1 MHHNTRT
8 GSARRRR
15 AALALTAAAAAIGMA
30 AGTAALTA
38 SSAAAR
44 PAGSTGSV
52 LDPRITAIMDKP
64 AYQHAQWGLLEVDSA
79 GTVIRSMFP
88 GQFFIPG
95 SVTKLFSVSAALN
108 MLGPGHRFTTPVYA
122 VGQRQGMTLTGNLV
136 LVGEGDQALGGR
148 TTPSGGIAYTNNDHG
163 DANVD
168 PGTTLTPEDPLAG
181 LDALARQV
189 RASGIR
195 QVIGN
200 VIVNDRLFGMSG
212 MTPNPTPLM
221 INDNL
226 IDLLTSPGAG
236 PGAPAR
242 LSWRPQVAPYQV
254 TSSVRTVAAGGATD
268 IAVSTSADGTRISL
282 SGTIAANARPVVR
295 VSDITDPAAFGRTA
309 FIEALARAGVSVTAT
324 PTGSNPASLLP
335 PSYQGDRRVAAYTS
349 PPYGDYARF
358 ILKVSN
364 NVGAN
369 LAICQLAVTAGS
381 HDCTDGFGVMRSSL
395 QRAGV
400 DPAQVQFADGRGG
413 AAADRVTPQAVV
425 ELLRYW
431 MTAPSAAQFRQLLPV
446 LGVDGT
452 LADSCTSCAAKGKV
466 FAKTGTEIGGDYVN
480 VRFSVQAKSLG
491 GYLQAGNGSFDV
503 FFLVT
508 NDAVVTNGVAAADGA
523 EAVLRTG
530 DDLADIAAILQ
541 QDAAS
546 GR

>member
-1 MHHNTRT
+1 MHHNTRP

-15 AALALTAAAAAIGMA
+15 AALALTAAATTIGMA
-30 AGTAALTA
+30 AGAAALAA
-38 SSAAAR
+38 SAAAAR
-44 PAGSTGSV
+44 PAGSTGSG

-79 GTVIRSMFP
+79 GTVIHSMFP
-88 GQFFIPG
+88 GQFFSPG

-108 MLGPGHRFTTPVYA
+108 VLGPGHRFTTPVYA
-122 VGQRQGMTLTGNLV
+122 VGQRQGTTLAGNLV
-136 LVGEGDQALGGR
+136 LVGEGDQSLGGR

-163 DANVD
+163 DANLN

-181 LDALARQV
+181 LDALARQI

-195 QVIGN
+195 QVTGN
-200 VIVNDRLFGMSG
+200 VIVDDRLFGMSG

-236 PGAPAR
+236 PGAPAG
-242 LSWRPQVAPYQV
+242 LSWRPRVAPYQV

-282 SGTIAANARPVVR
+282 SGTIAANARPALR

-309 FIEALARAGVSVTAT
+309 FIEALARAGVSVTAA

-349 PPYGDYARF
+349 PQYGDYARF
-358 ILKVSN
+358 ILKTSN

-381 HDCTDGFGVMRSSL
+381 HDCADGFGVMRSFL

-413 AAADRVTPQAVV
+413 DPADRVTPQAVTQ
-425 ELLRYW
+425 LLRYW
-431 MTAPSAAQFRQLLPV
+431 MTTPYAAQFRQLLPV

-452 LADSCTSCAAKGKV
+452 LADSCTSCAATGKV

-480 VRFSVQAKSLG
+480 VRLSVQAKSLG

-508 NDAVVTNGVAAADGA
+508 NDAVVTNGVTAADGA

-530 DDLADIAAILQ
+530 DDLAGIAAILQ

-546 GR
+546 G